1 MFGHETFPTV
11 FRDVHQVKQNPVV
24 FILTHSVTATS
35 PIKGQKFWKC
45 AGVRLMEV
53 WLYLCLPVINNSASS
68 KYESTQTSCN
78 CYEVVAFSFVFQF
91 CYF

>member
-1 MFGHETFPTV
+1 MFGHETFPAV
-11 FRDVHQVKQNPVV
+11 LRDAHQVKQNPVV
-24 FILTHSVTATS
+24 FILSYSVTASS
-35 PIKGQKFWKC
+35 PIKGQKLWEC
-45 AGVRLMEV
+45 AGVRLIEV
-53 WLYLCLPVINNSASS
+53 WLYLCLPVINNSASG

>member
-24 FILTHSVTATS
+24 FILSHSVTASS

-45 AGVRLMEV
+45 AGVRLIEV
-53 WLYLCLPVINNSASS
+53 WLYLCLPVINNSACTVPQMIPRPQMIP
-68 KYESTQTSCN
+68 KMDRK
-78 CYEVVAFSFVFQF
+78 
-91 CYF
+91 